1 MVGIGGRSPRVALC
15 GWGGAGRHGL
25 RRAGRQ
31 RLLYGGCY
39 LAATGADPEAEQA
52 FVPGVFR
59 LLIDNQNHVA
69 STPAALAEETS
80 YRTWTTYGY
89 LAVLAFVMLVGV
101 SLYVEWPG

>member
-1 MVGIGGRSPRVALC
+1 M
-15 GWGGAGRHGL
+15 
-25 RRAGRQ
+25 
-31 RLLYGGCY
+31 
-39 LAATGADPEAEQA
+39 
-52 FVPGVFR
+52 PGVFR